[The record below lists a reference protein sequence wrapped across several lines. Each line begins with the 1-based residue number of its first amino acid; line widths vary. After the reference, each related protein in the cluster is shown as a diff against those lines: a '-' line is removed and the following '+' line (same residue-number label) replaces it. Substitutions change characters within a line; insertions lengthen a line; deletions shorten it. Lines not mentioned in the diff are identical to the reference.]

1 MFATRTLAR
10 LAVLA
15 VSVFVA
21 TSASADPLIDV
32 FDGTSYL
39 SSWQGQTTFSDGGTL
54 TGYVNWMVYDGGTFP
69 YAGYTPSDSSEYTY
83 VFQIFS
89 TGTDDIHYF
98 STELDSKADSIGAL
112 AAPAVSTEK
121 AAPGGVAPS
130 GTSLQQWYATWE
142 FTDHDIG
149 PNEHSQ
155 LLVFSSSSLPSYVVG
170 DIQDGSDVE
179 VDPVP
184 GPGSGAVIITIVP
197 EPATL
202 SLTLV
207 GLGVMAAGWIVQRWQ
222 RTKSR

>member
-1 MFATRTLAR
+1 
-10 LAVLA
+10 
-15 VSVFVA
+15 
-21 TSASADPLIDV
+21 
-32 FDGTSYL
+32 
-39 SSWQGQTTFSDGGTL
+39 
-54 TGYVNWMVYDGGTFP
+54 
-69 YAGYTPSDSSEYTY
+69 
-83 VFQIFS
+83 
-89 TGTDDIHYF
+89 
-98 STELDSKADSIGAL
+98 
-112 AAPAVSTEK
+112 
-121 AAPGGVAPS
+121 
-130 GTSLQQWYATWE
+130 LQQWYATWE